1 MFYTQKHKDNF
12 KILANMV
19 DNQSNRI
26 ANLEDK
32 LDSFM
37 KATRYGLKKDG
48 TPKAK
53 PGRKPE
59 SYHQEL
65 EQVAID
71 IVSNYGQEEFLKLA
85 RKIKPPMPKGFKEL

>member
-12 KILANMV
+12 KILNNMV
-19 DNQSNRI
+19 INQSNRI
-26 ANLEDK
+26 AHLEAK
-32 LDSFM
+32 LESLI
-37 KATRYGLKKDG
+37 KATRSYGMTKDG

-65 EQVAID
+65 LRGKQ
-71 IVSNYGQEEFLKLA
+71 K
-85 RKIKPPMPKGFKEL
+85 

>member
-1 MFYTQKHKDNF
+1 MFYTQKHKDDF
-12 KILANMV
+12 RTLGIMV
-19 DNQSNRI
+19 GNQSNRI
-26 ANLEDK
+26 ADIEAKLEA
-32 LDSFM
+32 FI

-65 EQVAID
+65 LRGKQ
-71 IVSNYGQEEFLKLA
+71 K
-85 RKIKPPMPKGFKEL
+85 